1 MKHTR
6 RRNRRRLRRKTRRY
20 RQRGGS
26 PTMISC
32 GSGKCS
38 TNGQTVVT
46 YRGTDPVDSVPS
58 FVSSE
63 EADKMYKNDQY

>member
-1 MKHTR
+1 
-6 RRNRRRLRRKTRRY
+6 
-20 RQRGGS
+20 
-26 PTMISC
+26 MISC